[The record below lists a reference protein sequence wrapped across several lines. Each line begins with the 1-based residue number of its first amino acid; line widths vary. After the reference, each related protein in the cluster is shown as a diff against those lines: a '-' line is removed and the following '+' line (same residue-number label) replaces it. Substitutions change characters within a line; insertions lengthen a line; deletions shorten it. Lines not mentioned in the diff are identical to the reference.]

1 VKTFRSWEIEQA
13 WLLPPSVL
21 DFVPAEHPAHFIR
34 DLVRESLNLSEI
46 YVTYAEERGYPP
58 YHPAMMT
65 ALILYAYSQGIF
77 SSRKIARAC
86 AQRVDFMAVTG
97 LQMPNFRT
105 VNKFRA
111 RHLVALSG
119 LFVQVLKLCREAGL
133 VKLGHVAIDGT
144 KIPANA
150 SKHKAMSYARM
161 QQAEKE
167 LADTVRGWFE
177 RAEEEDQCEDEM
189 YGEGQSG
196 DEMPEWVASK
206 EKRLQK
212 IREAKAALEAE
223 AKQEAERREEIAA
236 SGRMPKHKADGTPG
250 DKSQRNFTDPESRIL
265 KTADGYIQ
273 GYNGQIAVDSEHQI
287 IVAHDLTNQQN
298 DVEMLDP
305 MLAQVKRN
313 TGRQAK
319 EVSADAGYCSESNL
333 RKLKRRHIRG
343 FVATGRQRHGR
354 RSPRKRL
361 GQKPGTATYEMRVR
375 IAKGGFRSRYRL
387 RKQVVE
393 PVIGQ
398 IKSALGFTR
407 FLLRGLDKVRHEW
420 ALVCMASNLRKLA
433 ASS

>member
-1 VKTFRSWEIEQA
+1 MKTFRPWDFEQS

-21 DFVPAEHPAHFIR
+21 DFVPPEHPAHFVR
-34 DLVRESLNLSEI
+34 DLVRESLDLSEI
-46 YVTYAEERGYPP
+46 YAAYTEERGFPP

-65 ALILYAYSQGIF
+65 ALILYAYSQGVF

-86 AQRVDFMAVTG
+86 TQRVDFMAVTG
-97 LQMPNFRT
+97 LQKPNFRT

-111 RHLVALSG
+111 RHLAALG
-119 LFVQVLKLCREAGL
+119 NLFRQVLGLCRKAGL
-133 VKLGHVAIDGT
+133 AKLGHVAVDGT
-144 KIPANA
+144 KVKANA

-161 QQAEKE
+161 KKAEQQDAQLIADWFAQAEKE
-167 LADTVRGWFE
+167 DQL
-177 RAEEEDQCEDEM
+177 EDQM
-189 YGEGQSG
+189 YGEDNSG
-196 DEMPEWVASK
+196 DEMPDWVANR

-223 AKQEAERREEIAA
+223 AKQEAE
-236 SGRMPKHKADGTPG
+236 GRDRLKAKGRKPKHKADGTPG
-250 DKSQRNFTDPESRIL
+250 DKSQRNFTDPDSKIL

-273 GYNGQIAVDSEHQI
+273 GYNGQLAVDADHQI
-287 IVAHDLTNQQN
+287 IVAHALTNEQN

-305 MLAQVKRN
+305 MLALVKKN

-333 RKLKRRHIRG
+333 QKLNRRHIRG
-343 FVATGRQRHGR
+343 YVATGRQRHGTDSKR
-354 RSPRKRL
+354 GRL

-407 FLLRGLDKVRHEW
+407 FLLRGLEKVRHEW

-433 ASS
+433 AAS